1 MLEMFF
7 TSASMIAVVTSILV
21 GAGVALLERPV
32 LRSWSADR
40 LCRLVGVQTRMKLN
54 LHLHCKFLARIHS
67 VSLDSGEGMAESD
80 GDLVRIADVA
90 RELGLSPTRI
100 RQLADTG
107 IIPSS
112 RTPGGHRLFDLGAV
126 RAAVA
131 RRTLPENPLTVT
143 MEAEPSWQ
151 HELTLLG
158 LSEDVVWQRAARD
171 LDLDKESPAG
181 RIIGYAFTE
190 MLNNAIDH
198 SGSEAATITWWT
210 DTDQWTFEVR
220 DYGVGAYPKLR
231 EGLHLASDF
240 EAVQELSK
248 GKRTTDRERHT
259 GEGIF
264 FTSKVVDLF
273 RLTSSGV
280 RWTVDNLRHDAA
292 LGMVSAT
299 EGTSVVCQIDPQVS
313 RTLTEI
319 FREYTRDHAFV
330 RTRPIVKLFE
340 IGAVFVSRSE
350 ARRLLDGLE
359 ADFDTVEVDFTG
371 VTDVGQGFVDELL
384 RVWPAA
390 HPDKTVIPTNTNE
403 AVEFMIQR
411 GLSRIERPN
420 Q

>member
-1 MLEMFF
+1 
-7 TSASMIAVVTSILV
+7 
-21 GAGVALLERPV
+21 
-32 LRSWSADR
+32 
-40 LCRLVGVQTRMKLN
+40 
-54 LHLHCKFLARIHS
+54 
-67 VSLDSGEGMAESD
+67 MAESAE
-80 GDLVRIADVA
+80 DLVRISDVA

-100 RQLADTG
+100 RQLADAG

-131 RRTLPENPLTVT
+131 RRTLPEDPLTVT
-143 MEAEPSWQ
+143 MGAEPSWQ

-158 LSEDVVWQRAARD
+158 LSEDVVWRRVVRD
-171 LDLDKESPAG
+171 LGLDKESPAG

-198 SGSEAATITWWT
+198 SDSETATITWWT
-210 DTDQWTFEVR
+210 DTDQWTFEIR

-231 EGLHLASDF
+231 QGLRLASEF

-248 GKRTTDRERHT
+248 GKRTTDRDRHT

-280 RWTVDNLRHDAA
+280 RWTVDNLRHDTA
-292 LGMVSAT
+292 LGMVPAT
-299 EGTSVVCQIDPQVS
+299 EGTSAVCQIDPQTN
-313 RTLTEI
+313 RTLAEI
-319 FREYTRDHAFV
+319 FREFTRDHAFV
-330 RTRPIVKLFE
+330 RTRPVVKLFG
-340 IGAVFVSRSE
+340 IGTVFVSRSE

-390 HPDKTVIPTNTNE
+390 HPGKTVIPTNMND
-403 AVEFMIQR
+403 AVEFMIER
-411 GLSRIERPN
+411 GLSRVERPD
-420 Q
+420 QES

>member
-1 MLEMFF
+1 
-7 TSASMIAVVTSILV
+7 
-21 GAGVALLERPV
+21 
-32 LRSWSADR
+32 
-40 LCRLVGVQTRMKLN
+40 
-54 LHLHCKFLARIHS
+54 
-67 VSLDSGEGMAESD
+67 MAESAE
-80 GDLVRIADVA
+80 DLVRISDVA

-100 RQLADTG
+100 RQLADAG

-131 RRTLPENPLTVT
+131 RRTLPEDPLTVT
-143 MEAEPSWQ
+143 MGAEPSWQ

-158 LSEDVVWQRAARD
+158 LSEDVVWRRVVRD
-171 LDLDKESPAG
+171 LGLDKESPAG

-198 SGSEAATITWWT
+198 SDSETATITWWT
-210 DTDQWTFEVR
+210 DTDQWTFEIR

-231 EGLHLASDF
+231 QGLRLASEF

-248 GKRTTDRERHT
+248 GKRTTDRDRHT

-280 RWTVDNLRHDAA
+280 RWTVDNLRHDTA
-292 LGMVSAT
+292 LGMVPAT
-299 EGTSVVCQIDPQVS
+299 EGTSVVCQIDPQTN
-313 RTLTEI
+313 RTLAEI
-319 FREYTRDHAFV
+319 FREFTRDHAFV
-330 RTRPIVKLFE
+330 RTRPVVKLFG
-340 IGAVFVSRSE
+340 IGTVFVSRSE

-390 HPDKTVIPTNTNE
+390 HPGKTVIPTNMND
-403 AVEFMIQR
+403 AVEFMIER
-411 GLSRIERPN
+411 GLPRVERPD
-420 Q
+420 QES